1 MKTLGEMDGDKHN
14 EVEETSSKQQEH
26 LLALRS
32 TASAT
37 LAVAPPSPTLI
48 PHLLPTAWRTSA
60 AVAEALSL
68 STGRWQRSGDG
79 IWGSG
84 EETDI
89 WSTEAGGRIIG
100 HQFQSLIGER
110 FGDAQCHR

>member
-48 PHLLPTAWRTSA
+48 PHLLPTARRTSA

-68 STGRWQRSGDG
+68 S
-79 IWGSG
+79 
-84 EETDI
+84 
-89 WSTEAGGRIIG
+89 
-100 HQFQSLIGER
+100 LIGVMAEER
-110 FGDAQCHR
+110 